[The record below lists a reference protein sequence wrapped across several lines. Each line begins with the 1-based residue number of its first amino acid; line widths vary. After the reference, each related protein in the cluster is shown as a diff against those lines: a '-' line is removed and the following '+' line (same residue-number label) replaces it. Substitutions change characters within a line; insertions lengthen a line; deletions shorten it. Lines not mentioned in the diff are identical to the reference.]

1 MSDNKKP
8 LLHTEEQEKQ
18 VLGMINPVLDVIQ
31 AEFGAWGIDCVRDF
45 CRGRIEEISTQ
56 THRT

>member
-18 VLGMINPVLDVIQ
+18 VLDMINPVLDVIQ
-31 AEFGAWGIDCVRDF
+31 AEYGIWGIDCVQDF
-45 CRGRIEEISTQ
+45 CRGRIEELSTQ
-56 THRT
+56 IHKT